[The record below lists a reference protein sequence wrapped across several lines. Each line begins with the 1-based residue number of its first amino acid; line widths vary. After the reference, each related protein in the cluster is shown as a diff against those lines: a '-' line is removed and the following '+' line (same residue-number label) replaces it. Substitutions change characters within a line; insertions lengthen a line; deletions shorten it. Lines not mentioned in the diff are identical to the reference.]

1 MAGEHAGQRLIEM
14 LWEQLDA
21 QYNRLKELHAVTP
34 VTAER
39 LAGWM
44 EESIHPDEREDTIV
58 DARHAVDY
66 LQQQGKVQGLCFA
79 VGTITYPYDDPKDR
93 IEKVRAEL
101 PQRWADAYGE
111 EEEDD

>member
-1 MAGEHAGQRLIEM
+1 MAQEHAGQSLIEM

-21 QYNRLKELHAVTP
+21 QYNRLKELHAETGGVT
-34 VTAER
+34 V
-39 LAGWM
+39 
-44 EESIHPDEREDTIV
+44 ESVMKGYRTSFDKGQQ
-58 DARHAVDY
+58 AVDY

-79 VGTITYPYDDPKDR
+79 VGTIMYPYDPPKDR

-101 PQRWADAYGE
+101 PQRWADAYGD